1 MFSERGERKALA
13 RIHGRILARTD
24 ARTHAFLACS
34 NSSGCAGA
42 QQSPR
47 KGVRPFVRACA
58 RACGRASER
67 TSGRAS
73 VWASQRAAGRASGW
87 AARRAGGDGR
97 AARRAGGRL
106 GAGGQTDGAG
116 DCTITQQSPG
126 KSLEMLCFS
135 RCSWSGSWVI
145 ANISI
150 KYLYFYIL
158 FYYSCNHPGS
168 RQRKP
173 AKTCISRL
181 FPGDCWVIVQS
192 PTPSVCPP
200 AWPPSRLAG
209 RSPARRAARPSPFA
223 RPPAS
228 SLAHMPGRP
237 HAGRSSCRPARPLA
251 RSTARPLKILR
262 TQWSLYAYAQS
273 LSACDAQ
280 SFLANHP
287 RQY

>member
-42 QQSPR
+42 QQSPG

-58 RACGRASER
+58 RACGRASGR
-67 TSGRAS
+67 TSARAS
-73 VWASQRAAGRASGW
+73 VWASGRAAGQAGGW

-97 AARRAGGRL
+97 AARRAGGLLARRL
-106 GAGGQTDGAG
+106 GGRAGGQTDGAG

-126 KSLEMLCFS
+126 KSPEILCFS

-158 FYYSCNHPGS
+158 F
-168 RQRKP
+168 
-173 AKTCISRL
+173 
-181 FPGDCWVIVQS
+181 
-192 PTPSVCPP
+192 
-200 AWPPSRLAG
+200 
-209 RSPARRAARPSPFA
+209 
-223 RPPAS
+223 
-228 SLAHMPGRP
+228 
-237 HAGRSSCRPARPLA
+237 
-251 RSTARPLKILR
+251 
-262 TQWSLYAYAQS
+262 
-273 LSACDAQ
+273 
-280 SFLANHP
+280 
-287 RQY
+287 